1 MQEHFKLVKEYLLEM
16 GIPIVRE
23 DPAQEIVIVTDEDNG
38 IKDMIIDCEEP
49 ILVLEQVIMAV
60 PSRPGDLFKRL
71 LMMNR
76 ELVHGAF
83 VLSQDGRLV
92 LFRDTLELEHLDR
105 NELEASIQALGLA
118 LVEFHAELLGFAK
131 R

>member
-71 LMMNR
+71 LQMNR

-83 VLSQDGRLV
+83 VLSQDSRLV

>member
-71 LMMNR
+71 LQMNR

>member
-71 LMMNR
+71 LQMNR

-83 VLSQDGRLV
+83 VLTQDGRLV